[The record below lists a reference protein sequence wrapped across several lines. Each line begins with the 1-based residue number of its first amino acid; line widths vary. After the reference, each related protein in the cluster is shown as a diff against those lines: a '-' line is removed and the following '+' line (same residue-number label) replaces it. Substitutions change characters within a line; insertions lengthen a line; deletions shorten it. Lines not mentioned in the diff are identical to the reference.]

1 MSDTPVE
8 IPEKDIPFLL
18 ETLSRFTLD
27 SLDEEMIYSQEDT
40 ELLWEAHQNLDIFWR
55 IVQDGTP
62 DKLS

>member
-8 IPEKDIPFLL
+8 IPQKDVPFLL
-18 ETLSRFTLD
+18 EVLSRFTLD

-40 ELLWEAHQNLDIFWR
+40 ELLWEAYQNLYIFWR

>member
-1 MSDTPVE
+1 MLDTPVE
-8 IPEKDIPFLL
+8 IPSGDVPFLL
-18 ETLSRFTLD
+18 ESLSRFTLD

-40 ELLWEAHQNLDIFWR
+40 VLLWEAYQNLYIFWR